1 MYLTEE
7 LRNTLRRK
15 RQVSNY
21 GWRSMTFSG
30 AERTSRYKIT
40 KDKDD
45 MNGAVKLDLADIH
58 TTLYPITAALSYTIA

>member
-1 MYLTEE
+1 
-7 LRNTLRRK
+7 
-15 RQVSNY
+15 
-21 GWRSMTFSG
+21 MTFSG
-30 AERTSRYKIT
+30 AERTSRYKIA